1 MIGVVI
7 PGDLSH
13 QHIIRKQKQ
22 SKSRTIMS
30 EASTTTVLPTITTT
44 NSHSEERVSQ
54 LLQRISEMT
63 YSSVPSGSARVQLRT
78 LISLAE
84 SLLEVGAEHF
94 SNRSEVEFHLDPALL
109 RVVLEGNKP
118 WKEPLDVP
126 LYNSIV
132 GAMKSARWAMKHALV
147 TREAK
152 ASEEDAEIVA
162 VREIICKLVAPTTSS
177 TDDDDDETR
186 NLSRKEKDLTAAILL
201 KYIEMKTA

>member
-1 MIGVVI
+1 
-7 PGDLSH
+7 
-13 QHIIRKQKQ
+13 
-22 SKSRTIMS
+22 MS
-30 EASTTTVLPTITTT
+30 EASTTTALPTITTT
-44 NSHSEERVSQ
+44 NSDSEERVSQ
-54 LLQRISEMT
+54 LQRISEMT
-63 YSSVPSGSARVQLRT
+63 YSSVSSGSARVQLRT

-84 SLLEVGAEHF
+84 SLLEVAEHF

-132 GAMKSARWAMKHALV
+132 GAMKSARWTMKHALA

-152 ASEEDAEIVA
+152 VSEEDAEIVS
-162 VREIICKLVAPTTSS
+162 VREIICKLVAPTR
-177 TDDDDDETR
+177 DETR

>member
-1 MIGVVI
+1 
-7 PGDLSH
+7 
-13 QHIIRKQKQ
+13 
-22 SKSRTIMS
+22 MS
-30 EASTTTVLPTITTT
+30 EASTTTALPTITTT
-44 NSHSEERVSQ
+44 NSNSEERVSQ

-94 SNRSEVEFHLDPALL
+94 SNRSEVEFHLDPTLL

-132 GAMKSARWAMKHALV
+132 GAMKSARWTMKHALA

-152 ASEEDAEIVA
+152 IGEEDAEIVS
-162 VREIICKLVAPTTSS
+162 VREIICKLVAPTTSTS
-177 TDDDDDETR
+177 TDDDDETR

>member
-1 MIGVVI
+1 MEIRNYRVI
-7 PGDLSH
+7 TGTSSH
-13 QHIIRKQKQ
+13 HHIIRKQKQ
-22 SKSRTIMS
+22 SKSRTIMP
-30 EASTTTVLPTITTT
+30 EAITRTVLPTVTTT
-44 NSHSEERVSQ
+44 NSDSEERVSQ
-54 LLQRISEMT
+54 LLQRISEMM

-84 SLLEVGAEHF
+84 SLLEVAECF

-132 GAMKSARWAMKHALV
+132 GAMKSARWTMKHALA

-152 ASEEDAEIVA
+152 VSEEDAEIVS
-162 VREIICKLVAPTTSS
+162 VRDHPPPQRMMMTRREIYRGRRKI
-177 TDDDDDETR
+177 
-186 NLSRKEKDLTAAILL
+186 SRQPSCSNISK
-201 KYIEMKTA
+201 